1 MGSLQF
7 QEEQHTNWRNERNV
21 IKNKV
26 YFISKTG
33 WCRQIIT
40 YSTKVEQNQQ
50 PVLAKSRI
58 IIWNDSCIYAMSFIF
73 CNGIFCNG
81 IHLDYIFLLPYLK

>member
-7 QEEQHTNWRNERNV
+7 QEEPHTNLRRNERNV

-40 YSTKVEQNQQ
+40 YSNKVEQNQQ

-58 IIWNDSCIYAMSFIF
+58 IIRNDSCIYAMSF
-73 CNGIFCNG
+73 IFCNG